1 MLENIKYFLPT
12 YRQCWIIVLYIC
24 VIGGLGV
31 GFALATG
38 AASLGYKVEELNP
51 LITYIAPMVPAFLY
65 ILYKGNKIA
74 AENRIAKE
82 NGDENRIVKA
92 VPLSRFNAH
101 GMNPVLLVSLVAVA
115 TVASMVITEPLT
127 QLFPMTDAIKEV
139 YRRML
144 SNTFWTTMA
153 VAVAAPLIEE
163 FMLRGIMLRG
173 MLKHTS
179 PINAIHYSA
188 FFFALIHMNLSQ
200 AVGAFIIGLFI
211 GWIYY
216 KTGSLWM
223 AILVHFLNNGLSI
236 LFTLAFPHDI
246 ELTLMKLIMEKHSIT
261 VYIALYII
269 AALTFWAIVR
279 YINKKLKNEQ
289 EPETISL

>member
-1 MLENIKYFLPT
+1 
-12 YRQCWIIVLYIC
+12 
-24 VIGGLGV
+24 
-31 GFALATG
+31 
-38 AASLGYKVEELNP
+38 
-51 LITYIAPMVPAFLY
+51 
-65 ILYKGNKIA
+65 
-74 AENRIAKE
+74 
-82 NGDENRIVKA
+82 
-92 VPLSRFNAH
+92 
-101 GMNPVLLVSLVAVA
+101 
-115 TVASMVITEPLT
+115 
-127 QLFPMTDAIKEV
+127 
-139 YRRML
+139 ML

>member
-92 VPLSRFNAH
+92 VPLSRFNAY

-200 AVGAFIIGLFI
+200 AVGAFIFGLFI

-223 AILVHFLNNGLSI
+223 ATLVHFLNNGLSI

>member
-1 MLENIKYFLPT
+1 MLKNIKYFLPT
-12 YRQCWIIVLYIC
+12 YRQCWIIVFYIC

-31 GFALATG
+31 GFAIAMG
-38 AASLGYKVEELNP
+38 AAAIGFDVSELNP
-51 LITYIAPMVPAFLY
+51 VITYIAPMVPALLY

-74 AENRIAKE
+74 AENLVATEK
-82 NGDENRIVKA
+82 GDTGGIVQA
-92 VPLSRFNAH
+92 VPISKLKTN
-101 GMNPVLLVSLVAVA
+101 GMSTALLVVLTIVA
-115 TVASMVITEPLT
+115 TITSMVITEPLT
-127 QLFPMTDAIKEV
+127 QLFPMTDSIREV

-144 SNTFWTTMA
+144 TNTFWTTMT

-163 FMLRGIMLRG
+163 FLLRGIMLRG

-179 PINAIHYSA
+179 PVNAIHYSA

-246 ELTLMKLIMEKHSIT
+246 ELTLMRLVIENYSVTSYIT
-261 VYIALYII
+261 LYIT
-269 AALTFWAIVR
+269 AALICAAIICYLHKR
-279 YINKKLKNEQ
+279 LKNEQ
-289 EPETISL
+289 EPETISF